1 MENGQ
6 IDSTRQKAYSSS
18 DKHSVQL
25 WWTEKQLRMHDM
37 LDFEVDEL
45 HQQKIMLDPTFASQE
60 EKAEDALNTGS
71 PSLV

>member
-6 IDSTRQKAYSSS
+6 IDSTRQKAHSSS

-37 LDFEVDEL
+37 FDFEVDEL
-45 HQQKIMLDPTFASQE
+45 QQKIMLDSSFASQE
-60 EKAEDALNTGS
+60 EKAKDAEDTG
-71 PSLV
+71 